1 MFAVSVNYAAV
12 FVAAVAGWVFGTIWH
27 GVFIARWA
35 DALGK
40 TEEQIA
46 LDRKQLVVTVML
58 SFVADFVMAAVL
70 AHLIAAIGPV
80 RITAGLLTAIG
91 CWLGFVLTTII
102 VNNGYTRDS
111 FALIAVASWHQLGV
125 LLVMGAVIGAFGAS

>member
-1 MFAVSVNYAAV
+1 MFAVSVNYV
-12 FVAAVAGWVFGTIWH
+12 PVLVAAVAGWLFGTVWH
-27 GVFIARWA
+27 GVFISRWA

-40 TEEQIA
+40 TEKQIT
-46 LDRKQLVVTVML
+46 LDRKQQIVTITL

-102 VNNGYTRDS
+102 VNNAYTRNR

-125 LLVMGAVIGAFGAS
+125 LLVMGAVIGAFGPS